1 MLNLL
6 LLFFSSH
13 SKNDQYYYHGNQPF
27 EHVRY
32 NKLLNDWVLLPKTK
46 PALGNSQ
53 CRGGQ

>member
-6 LLFFSSH
+6 LLFFFSH

-32 NKLLNDWVLLPKTK
+32 NELLNDWVF
-46 PALGNSQ
+46 
-53 CRGGQ
+53 R